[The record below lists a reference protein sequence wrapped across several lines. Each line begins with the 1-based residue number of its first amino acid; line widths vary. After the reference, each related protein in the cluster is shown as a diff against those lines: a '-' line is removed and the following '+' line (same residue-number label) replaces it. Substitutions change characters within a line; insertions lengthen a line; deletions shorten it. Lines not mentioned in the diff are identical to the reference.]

1 MLRKRYLKKTMNVLY
16 ILIGVCIHTGSC
28 QIDLFS
34 FKTTLNHRSPDDN
47 YIIVVVKSIIDCVR
61 ACIVHVQC
69 RCADSRKSAHLHWT
83 CTMQVRWL
91 PGVTLPFAY
100 FCACVWCWYLSNG
113 ERMETYKWVK
123 DDVDK

>member
-47 YIIVVVKSIIDCVR
+47 YIIVVVKSIIDCV

-69 RCADSRKSAHLHWT
+69 RCADFRESRCHLHISAHACDAGTL
-83 CTMQVRWL
+83 
-91 PGVTLPFAY
+91 VTES
-100 FCACVWCWYLSNG
+100 VWRHIS
-113 ERMETYKWVK
+113 E
-123 DDVDK
+123 